1 MADLLLNVSPPRVRE
16 AAAEVDRCE
25 RALMETDDEK
35 TQMSYAEALAEYADA
50 GGYDVEVVWDVCTV
64 AGLGVPY
71 ERAKYRELRTLSGG
85 EQKRLVLEFLLR
97 GPDEVLLLDEPDNF
111 LDVPGKIWLEQRI
124 RECEKTIL
132 YISHDR
138 ELLNNTATR
147 VVTIELGASGAGNSA
162 WTHPGGFAS
171 YHEARTDRFLR
182 FEEQRRRWDE
192 EHAKIKALVLRLK
205 IKAEYNDGM
214 ASQYK
219 AAQTRLRKFE
229 EAGPPTEQ
237 PREQAVQMR
246 LKGGRTGKRA
256 VICEQLELTGLMK
269 PFDLEVWYG
278 ERVAV
283 LGSNGSGK
291 SHFLRLLA
299 RGGSDP
305 DVEHRP
311 VEDAPIEPV
320 RHTGKAKLGAR
331 VRPGWFV
338 QTHEHPELVGR
349 TLLEILHRGDGRP
362 DGRTGMG
369 REQAAR
375 VLDRYELAHASEQ
388 KFESLSGGQQARFQI
403 LLLELSGATLL
414 LLDEPTDNLDVQSA
428 EALEAGLEAFDG
440 TVVAVT
446 HDRWFA
452 RGFDRY
458 LVYGAD
464 GEVYE
469 TDEPVWDE
477 GRVQRTPMTPAHR
490 RRRPG
495 PTRLGS
501 RRSTRCT
508 PRRSR
513 HGPAGEFA
521 TVWQLDEVRASMAD
535 PDERIFRIGWAGWL
549 GDRPR
554 RGHRLDVGIDRRQH
568 RPGQRA
574 GLLHARPSAATAT
587 PPRCSPMSRSR
598 PGRGGGTGW

>member
-1 MADLLLNVSPPRVRE
+1 VGHVDVAGVRYELPDGRVLLDDVSFRVGEGAKVALVGANGAGKTTLLRIITGELTPHAGVVTRSGGLGVMRQMVGTDLATEPGAEPTVADLLLSVSPPRVRE

-25 RALMETDDEK
+25 RALMDHDDER
-35 TQMSYAEALAEYADA
+35 TQMRYAGALAEYADA
-50 GGYDVEVVWDVCTV
+50 GGYEVEVVWDVCTV

-71 ERAKYRELRTLSGG
+71 DRAKYRELRSLSGG

-97 GPDEVLLLDEPDNF
+97 GPDQVLLLDEPDNF
-111 LDVPGKIWLEQRI
+111 LDVPGKIWLEQRM
-124 RECEKTIL
+124 RESDKTIL

-138 ELLNNTATR
+138 ELLDNTATR
-147 VVTIELGASGAGNSA
+147 VVTVELGASGAGNSA

-171 YHEARTDRFLR
+171 YHEARKDRFLR

-192 EHAKIKALVLRLK
+192 EHAKIKALVLRLR

-214 ASQYK
+214 SSQYR

-256 VICEQLELTGLMK
+256 VVCEQLELTGLMR

-305 DVEHRP
+305 DIEHQP
-311 VEDAPIEPV
+311 VEDTPVEPV

-388 KFESLSGGQQARFQI
+388 LFESLSGGQQARFQI

-458 LVYGAD
+458 LVYGAGGD
-464 GEVYE
+464 VYE
-469 TDEPVWDE
+469 TAEPVWDE
-477 GRVQRTPMTPAHR
+477 GRV
-490 RRRPG
+490 
-495 PTRLGS
+495 
-501 RRSTRCT
+501 
-508 PRRSR
+508 
-513 HGPAGEFA
+513 E
-521 TVWQLDEVRASMAD
+521 RA
-535 PDERIFRIGWAGWL
+535 R
-549 GDRPR
+549 
-554 RGHRLDVGIDRRQH
+554 
-568 RPGQRA
+568 
-574 GLLHARPSAATAT
+574 
-587 PPRCSPMSRSR
+587 
-598 PGRGGGTGW
+598 